1 MLFIGVLQLVVLSI
15 GALIWLN
22 IVYIYIFLMSENF
35 ENEYQYMLI
44 SLCMGGSRGGGG
56 GSGPSLK
63 ITNGFLRNSG
73 TDHPRAG
80 SNCFSRVFR
89 TALCEIC

>member
-22 IVYIYIFLMSENF
+22 IVYIFLTSENF

-44 SLCMGGSRGGGG
+44 SLCMGGSRGG